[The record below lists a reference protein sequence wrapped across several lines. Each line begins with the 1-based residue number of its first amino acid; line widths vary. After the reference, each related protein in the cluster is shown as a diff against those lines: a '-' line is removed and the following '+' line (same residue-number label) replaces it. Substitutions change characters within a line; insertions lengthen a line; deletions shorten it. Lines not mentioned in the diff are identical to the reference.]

1 MVRAFETHKIRK
13 TRELSGSLWDFQ
25 TLPEEGDAVRL
36 KTPVPGCWQSEPE
49 TLTYRGKACYE
60 RKFSDRFATDAS
72 TEAYHCPS

>member
-49 TLTYRGKACYE
+49 L
-60 RKFSDRFATDAS
+60 
-72 TEAYHCPS
+72 